1 MHRLKTATFAICI
14 FSILIFGSALYAED
28 YYGQPGEFLRYS
40 PSARALALGRAYT
53 AIGQDAN
60 AIHWNPG
67 ALSQLQ
73 RTGLSVVGTQAS
85 LFGQS
90 KYSSL
95 SIGLPF
101 EIIDS
106 PIFQKI
112 DFLTLGMSVLNLS
125 SDIQESNEYGLITG
139 NTLNSSQGAFSTALA
154 ASNNI
159 RYLKDFSVGIGLDYI
174 WNNLFGEKTSAT
186 GLTAGLYYH
195 NNDIDILNWF
205 TFALAFKNLNE
216 PNLAFEAGIDE
227 TIPQT
232 GKFGLAFLPPFCSNL
247 PSALQ
252 PLLVSIDYDVITPKG
267 VSSGLYLGAE
277 YNLSRLQSYL
287 PIRLRLG
294 TNTKESA
301 FTFGLSLDLPAN
313 PFMTKGLQ
321 YMPVLDYSMN
331 MYSDGDYLGN
341 VKQGGISF
349 AWMPKTPADWYSEGM
364 KDYPGILLSLSNNAT
379 DFRRSKTSFQRVFD
393 NPQALF
399 NPNYAAYG
407 YEALLRMG
415 DLSLAES
422 WLNNDRDNL
431 LKSSLEDYD
440 KSDKCIDVPVA
451 KVVNEPNTTS
461 LLYRLQAEIKD
472 RRSTNEI
479 FAQDYITWIDD
490 AEHVQFL
497 RGYSYYTHGD
507 SIQAVAEW
515 QNCNLPV
522 AEYFIAKTKKNA
534 EKLKEF
540 AFSSNTSLSPKII
553 YPLISDFELADNA
566 LYDYAK
572 LTNSNQWLLA
582 IIKLYPH
589 TDMQHEINKSL

>member
-1 MHRLKTATFAICI
+1 MSTA
-14 FSILIFGSALYAED
+14 LSAKD

-60 AIHWNPG
+60 ALHWNPG

-73 RTGLSVVGTQAS
+73 RKGLSVVGTQAS

-90 KYSSL
+90 KYSAL
-95 SIGLPF
+95 SVGLPF

-106 PIFQKI
+106 AFFQKI
-112 DFLTLGMSVLNLS
+112 DFLTLGFSVLSLS
-125 SDIQESNEYGLITG
+125 SDISQSTVDGVITG
-139 NTLNSSQGAFSTALA
+139 NTLSSSQGAFSTALA

-159 RYLKDFSVGIGLDYI
+159 RYIKDFSVGVGVDFI
-174 WNNLFGEKTSAT
+174 WNNLFGEKTSAA

-205 TFALAFKNLNE
+205 TFALAFKNLND
-216 PNLAFEAGIDE
+216 PNISFNTDLVDE
-227 TIPQT
+227 KIPKT

-247 PSALQ
+247 PRGLQ
-252 PLLVSIDYDVITPKG
+252 PLLISIDYDVITPEG
-267 VSSGLYLGAE
+267 VSAGLYVGAE
-277 YNLSRLQSYL
+277 YNLSRLESYL

-331 MYSDGDYLGN
+331 MYSEGDYLGN

-349 AWMPKTPADWYSEGM
+349 AWMPKTPADWYIEGM
-364 KDYPGILLSLSNNAT
+364 KDYPSALLSVSGDAT
-379 DFRRSKTSFQRVFD
+379 AFRKSKSSFQRVFD

-415 DLSLAES
+415 DLSLAQA
-422 WLNNDRDNL
+422 WADNNRAAL
-431 LKSSLEDYD
+431 LRSSFEDYD
-440 KSDKCIDVPVA
+440 RSDKCIDVPVA
-451 KVVNEPNTTS
+451 KVVNDQNTTS

-472 RRSTNEI
+472 NRPTREI
-479 FAQDYITWIDD
+479 FAQEYISWIDD

-497 RGYSYYTHGD
+497 RGYSYFTNGD
-507 SIQAVAEW
+507 DTQAIAEW
-515 QNCNLPV
+515 QSCNLPV
-522 AEYFIAKTKKNA
+522 AKYFLAKVEKNA

-553 YPLISDFELADNA
+553 CPLIPDFELADNA
-566 LYDYAK
+566 LYEYAM
-572 LTNSNQWLLA
+572 LTNSKHWLLT

-589 TDMQHEINKSL
+589 TDVQHEIKQSI